1 VTYDAT
7 DMRLQVLNQIVYELH
22 AKIPWLRPDHY
33 VNFLATPLRSLLLRR
48 GYCTFNNG
56 KYVKRGLSI
65 LELRSTRKEKRN
77 RQKSFGKKVILDF
90 ENLAVH
96 LASTKRDLR
105 NFLMES
111 RSFHDDGY
119 ASLFQQSGSVETEG
133 QSSSVCHKQDAEEV
147 SFLMRTPPTTNV
159 GAARVSQ
166 QASLT
171 LILPRLY
178 PGYINVDCGL
188 VKNLI
193 RVGFEHEAAF
203 AAALLDDA
211 YLRELKCMVDALA
224 AINQPVGAEMG
235 AESEM
240 KGRCLGAEM
249 GMKGGGFGAE
259 IAAKKG
265 GFGR

>member
-1 VTYDAT
+1 MVGSENCCHVEWCTAD
-7 DMRLQVLNQIVYELH
+7 
-22 AKIPWLRPDHY
+22 
-33 VNFLATPLRSLLLRR
+33 LLLRR
-48 GYCTFNNG
+48 GYCTFRNG
-56 KYVKRGLSI
+56 KYVKPGLSI

-147 SFLMRTPPTTNV
+147 SFLIRTPPTTNV

-166 QASLT
+166 Q
-171 LILPRLY
+171 
-178 PGYINVDCGL
+178 
-188 VKNLI
+188 
-193 RVGFEHEAAF
+193 
-203 AAALLDDA
+203 
-211 YLRELKCMVDALA
+211 
-224 AINQPVGAEMG
+224 GAEMG